1 MNSLFSY
8 DNKFFQAI
16 NKIADCFFLSVLWVL
31 FSIPIITAGASCTA
45 TYYTL
50 NNAIKGNRGYVWRS
64 FWDSFKSNFKQ
75 STLMW
80 LICLLVGGILGVDAY
95 ITYHMLGNGEKLG
108 VFYYIFLVMIV
119 FLILWMVYLFSY
131 VARFEDSI
139 KQTMKNCGII
149 AVANLPRTCLIFL
162 ELVVFVLIFFFVPVL
177 SIFAPAL
184 LCLAFNLTL
193 EKVYQKYMSPE
204 DIEREKE
211 LEMEAKR

>member
-1 MNSLFSY
+1 
-8 DNKFFQAI
+8 
-16 NKIADCFFLSVLWVL
+16 
-31 FSIPIITAGASCTA
+31 
-45 TYYTL
+45 
-50 NNAIKGNRGYVWRS
+50 
-64 FWDSFKSNFKQ
+64 
-75 STLMW
+75 
-80 LICLLVGGILGVDAY
+80 
-95 ITYHMLGNGEKLG
+95 
-108 VFYYIFLVMIV
+108 
-119 FLILWMVYLFSY
+119 
-131 VARFEDSI
+131 
-139 KQTMKNCGII
+139 MKNCGII